1 MAGFP
6 THAWFNHRLKWR
18 HGQRAGN
25 DQFRKNDTMKM
36 IQAMALALLLGGAA
50 AAHAE
55 QPIERTDLI
64 KNDIHVPGHEVVQ
77 VRVDIAPGVLAPNHS
92 HPGEEVAYVL
102 EGTLEYRLDGGE
114 PVTLKAGQSLFIPS
128 GVVHSAKNVGSG
140 RASELA
146 TYIVRKGE
154 ALVVPT
160 R

>member
-1 MAGFP
+1 
-6 THAWFNHRLKWR
+6 
-18 HGQRAGN
+18 
-25 DQFRKNDTMKM
+25 MKM
-36 IQAMALALLLGGAA
+36 IQAMALALALGTAA

-55 QPIERTDLI
+55 QPLRRTDLVRS
-64 KNDIHVPGHEVVQ
+64 DIDVPGHEAVQ
-77 VRVDIAPGVLAPNHS
+77 VRVDFAPGVLAPRHA

-102 EGTLEYRLDGGE
+102 EGTLEYRLDGRE